1 MATPKKQNPKKKPNR
16 TPKPSPPK
24 AKEELR
30 YPFEIGGMAAITGGI
45 LLAVALLLP
54 QSGVVIRFL
63 VTGLRWAVGQAS
75 WVFPLLLLILG
86 ILLLTKWERLR
97 FPATSL
103 SLALLFLAGV
113 GFLGLRSPEGQ
124 EYLSPQAHGGWIG
137 AVLAR
142 GLRHW
147 FGAAGSGIILGAIAL
162 TALLLASDATV
173 PDLLAGAGAAC
184 QRAWQRLKS
193 RPRGRK
199 NDPLKRS
206 SRKKNVPSSAPAA
219 APTHP
224 PDPVKNDKA
233 TRLPLPGPHQ
243 DVYPLPPLSLI
254 EPDRPQRVVDR
265 EDEIAANS
273 VRLEE
278 ALASFNVQAKVVAT
292 ERGPAITRYEVVPA
306 PGIRVS
312 KVANL
317 ADDLAL
323 ALAALDVRVE
333 APVPGKGVI
342 GIEVPNQE
350 MEFVYLVDILR
361 SPVFQNAE
369 SKLVFALGKDIAG
382 HPRVAD
388 LTRMPHLL
396 IGGATNSG
404 KSVCLNA
411 MIVSLLYRAAPHEVR
426 FLMIDPKRVE
436 LTLYDGIPHLDRPVV
451 TTAKDAA
458 DLLRG
463 AVQEM
468 EGRYDRFAALGVRHI
483 ASYNKRV
490 PPEDRM
496 AYIVIIIDELA
507 DLMMQASAEF
517 ETLICRIAQLARATG
532 IHLVVA
538 TQRPSVNV
546 ITGLIKANI
555 SSRIAF
561 AVASQVDSRTIL
573 DAVGAERLIGRG
585 DMLYWPIDES
595 KPTRIQGAF
604 IDEDQVR
611 KLVDHLQQVKR
622 QIRFDYPPI
631 VVPLPPEEA
640 AAAASLPGS
649 EAEDDELYAE
659 AVALVQAEGQASVSR
674 LQRRF
679 SIGYNRAGR
688 LIDLLEKRGIIGPAE
703 GSKPRRILVP
713 PPPDKELSPTLP
725 EGEGNA

>member
-1 MATPKKQNPKKKPNR
+1 MATL
-16 TPKPSPPK
+16 T
-24 AKEELR
+24 A
-30 YPFEIGGMAAITGGI
+30 GI
-45 LLAVALLLP
+45 LLAMALLWP

-63 VTGLRWAVGQAS
+63 VEGLRWAVGQAS
-75 WVFPLLLLILG
+75 WVFPPLFLLLG
-86 ILLLTKWERLR
+86 TLLLVRQDRLR
-97 FPATSL
+97 LPATSVGL
-103 SLALLFLAGV
+103 GLMFLAGV
-113 GFLGLRSPEGQ
+113 GFLGLRVPEGQ
-124 EYLSPQAHGGWIG
+124 EYVSPQDHGGWIG
-137 AVLAR
+137 ALLAH

-147 FGAAGSGIILGAIAL
+147 FGSAGGGIILAAIAL
-162 TALLLASDATV
+162 TALLVTSDATA
-173 PDLLAGAGAAC
+173 PDLLARSGAAC
-184 QRAWQRLKS
+184 RRAWQWVKS
-193 RPRGRK
+193 RSQETQSQLSKRPPRKAR
-199 NDPLKRS
+199 P
-206 SRKKNVPSSAPAA
+206 PSSEPAA
-219 APTHP
+219 GHPAPPHP
-224 PDPVKNDKA
+224 PDEEPP
-233 TRLPLPGPHQ
+233 TPLPLPGTDQ
-243 DVYPLPPLSLI
+243 QSYPLPPLSLI
-254 EPDRPQRVVDR
+254 EPDRPPRTVDR

-273 VRLEE
+273 ARLEE

-342 GIEVPNQE
+342 GIEVPNRE

-361 SPVFQNAE
+361 SPAFQNAE

-382 HPRVAD
+382 HPMVAD

-411 MIVSLLYRAAPHEVR
+411 LIVSLLYRAAPHEVR

-451 TTAKDAA
+451 TNAKDAA

-468 EGRYDRFAALGVRHI
+468 EGRYDRFAALGVRNI

-611 KLVDHLQQVKR
+611 KLVDHLQRVKR

-631 VVPLPPEEA
+631 VVPIPPEEA
-640 AAAASLPGS
+640 AGTAPTPEG
-649 EAEDDELYAE
+649 EAGEDELYAE
-659 AVALVQAEGQASVSR
+659 AVAFVQAEGQASVSR

-703 GSKPRRILVP
+703 GSKPRRVLIPSPSDQALNP
-713 PPPDKELSPTLP
+713 PPA
-725 EGEGNA
+725 GEASS